1 MACSTIRKDEFAT
14 NCKEIDEDIEPETS
28 RDPPSLL
35 SMEPERAVFP
45 SSIPKLPESEPVWP
59 NPSRNTSILQPLS
72 FPGAPRKDLSLFTDP
87 SKDQPIYCLV
97 CDNTFSSSDSELVD
111 RSEQCLVQSETKSPS
126 GTSSEETS
134 TKTLGDEDGFIKNVG
149 AGNEASSRVDIA
161 VGVDLKN
168 ETLAESDESVRGKK
182 KGAALKLE
190 PKDEWLR
197 HLLLEHKIVVH
208 RMSDICSLKRYKQ
221 CYRKS
226 GDFLRKNNSCIFKLF
241 SLLLFFVVVYYRYM
255 SPLIYTILMQTTIH

>member
-1 MACSTIRKDEFAT
+1 MACSTSRKDEFAT

-28 RDPPSLL
+28 RGPPSLL
-35 SMEPERAVFP
+35 SMEPDRAVIP

-72 FPGAPRKDLSLFTDP
+72 FPEAPRKDLSLFTDP

-126 GTSSEETS
+126 GTSSAEPS
-134 TKTLGDEDGFIKNVG
+134 TKTLGDEDGFIQNVD
-149 AGNEASSRVDIA
+149 AGNEAKSRIDIG
-161 VGVDLKN
+161 VGVDLKQ
-168 ETLAESDESVRGKK
+168 ETLAGSDESVRGKK

-226 GDFLRKNNSCIFKLF
+226 GDFSRKCNLCLFFLLF
-241 SLLLFFVVVYYRYM
+241 SLLLFFAVEYYPCM
-255 SPLIYTILMQTTIH
+255 SPIIIPF